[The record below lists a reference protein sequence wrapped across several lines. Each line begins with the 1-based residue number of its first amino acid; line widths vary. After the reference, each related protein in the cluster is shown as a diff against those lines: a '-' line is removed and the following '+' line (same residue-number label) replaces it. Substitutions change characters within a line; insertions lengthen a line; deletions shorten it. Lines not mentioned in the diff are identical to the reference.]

1 MHENIGW
8 VEAVASLSLVAVAV
22 VISLWRRLGIERTLL
37 WASTRAAVQLLAV
50 GLVFNLIFES
60 DRAMTWAWV
69 WTVGMALVS
78 AEVVRYRTQHVPG
91 LRGFSLVALGGG
103 LVVTLGL
110 LFGLDTFDLRPVTL
124 VVLAGITLGNT
135 MPATVQAATM
145 ITTELNEH
153 RGRVE
158 ALLAL
163 GFDRR
168 GAARQVTAAAVRQAL
183 LPQIE
188 RTKVIGMI
196 ALPGAMT
203 GMLLAG
209 ADPVSAVLVQLIIAY
224 LVLGSVGVAT
234 TVITTAIAA
243 RAFTRDLRLAPWV
256 AERSG

>member
-1 MHENIGW
+1 MHVDIGW
-8 VEAVASLSLVAVAV
+8 IEALASLSLVAVV
-22 VISLWRRLGIERTLL
+22 VGISLWARLGVERSLV
-37 WASTRAAVQLLAV
+37 WATARAGAQLLVV
-50 GLVFNLIFES
+50 GLVFRLIFES
-60 DRAMTWAWV
+60 GQAMTWAWI
-69 WTVGMALVS
+69 WIVGMTLIS
-78 AEVVRYRTQHVPG
+78 SEVVRYRTRAIPG
-91 LRGFSLVALGGG
+91 LRRFSLIALGGG

-110 LFGLDTFDLRPVTL
+110 LFGLGTFQLEAVTL

-135 MPATVQAATM
+135 MPATVQAATT
-145 ITTELNEH
+145 ITTEFIDH

-168 GAARQVTAAAVRQAL
+168 GAARQVTSAAVRQAL

-188 RTKVIGMI
+188 RTKVIGLI

-209 ADPVSAVLVQLIIAY
+209 ADPLSAVTVQLIIAF

-234 TVITTAIAA
+234 TVIATVIAA
-243 RAFTRDLRLAPWV
+243 KAFTRDLRLAGWLIEK
-256 AERSG
+256 AG

>member
-1 MHENIGW
+1 MHTDIGW
-8 VEAVASLSLVAVAV
+8 FEAVASLSLVAVV
-22 VISLWRRLGIERTLL
+22 VGISLWRRLGIERTLL
-37 WASTRAAVQLLAV
+37 WASARAATQLLAV

-60 DRAMTWAWV
+60 DQAMTWAWI
-69 WTVGMALVS
+69 WIVGMALVS
-78 AEVVRYRTQHVPG
+78 AEVVRYRVQDIPG
-91 LRGFSLVALGGG
+91 LRGFALVSLGGG

-110 LFGLDTFDLRPVTL
+110 LFGLDTFDLQPVTL

-145 ITTELNEH
+145 ITTEFGEH

-168 GAARQVTAAAVRQAL
+168 GAARQVTAVAVRQAL
-183 LPQIE
+183 IPQIE

-209 ADPVSAVLVQLIIAY
+209 ADPLSAVLVQLIIAY

-234 TVITTAIAA
+234 TVIATAIAA

-256 AERSG
+256 LERPG